1 AKDRVRAGRHVEMR
15 RNAVEVMEAVDV
27 VQEEGVGRK
36 ADPAREAEEGR
47 VHEAPERREEE
58 RLADDRDPGR
68 RKEERVPEA
77 EEECRVRED
86 MVEAEVE
93 AGMGGEVGEPTIKA
107 TKAPVEGPWPC
118 DEAAADEAGAV
129 KRRAK
134 PSMETRRGA
143 E

>member
-1 AKDRVRAGRHVEMR
+1 
-15 RNAVEVMEAVDV
+15 
-27 VQEEGVGRK
+27 
-36 ADPAREAEEGR
+36 
-47 VHEAPERREEE
+47 
-58 RLADDRDPGR
+58 
-68 RKEERVPEA
+68 
-77 EEECRVRED
+77 

-143 E
+143 EPTAAEPTAAELHPAPEAAGAHPTAEAGTREGKRWRAGQ